1 MRGMEES
8 NESGIYETEE
18 FRRIKMPIKEETLCY
33 YERNAENFVK
43 GTINADMEFNREKF
57 IQRLPEHGSILDF
70 GCGSGRDARVFLDLG
85 YKVEAV
91 DGCQQ
96 LCEMASVYT
105 GISVRKMD
113 FLELNERE
121 KYDGIWACASILH
134 LPYEELR
141 AVLAKMAAAL
151 KENGVIYV
159 SFKYGE
165 FEGWRN
171 GRYFTDMTEDGARR
185 LVEECRGMSVE
196 EIWVTA
202 DVREGRG
209 DERWVNMVG
218 RKNRSV

>member
-1 MRGMEES
+1 
-8 NESGIYETEE
+8 
-18 FRRIKMPIKEETLCY
+18 MPIKEETLCY

>member
-1 MRGMEES
+1 
-8 NESGIYETEE
+8 
-18 FRRIKMPIKEETLCY
+18 MPIKEETLCY

-185 LVEECRGMSVE
+185 MVEECRGMSVE

>member
-1 MRGMEES
+1 
-8 NESGIYETEE
+8 
-18 FRRIKMPIKEETLCY
+18 MPIKEETLCY

-171 GRYFTDMTEDGARR
+171 GRYFTDMTEDGVRR
-185 LVEECRGMSVE
+185 LVEETQGMSVE

-202 DVREGRG
+202 DVREGSGHESCVIR
-209 DERWVNMVG
+209 VG
-218 RKNRSV
+218 IKNRSV

>member
-1 MRGMEES
+1 MS
-8 NESGIYETEE
+8 
-18 FRRIKMPIKEETLCY
+18 IKEETLSY

-43 GTINADMEFNREKF
+43 GTINADMGFNREKF
-57 IQRLPEHGSILDF
+57 LQRLPEHGSILDF

-96 LCEMASVYT
+96 LCEMAAVYT

-134 LPYEELR
+134 LSYEKLK
-141 AVLAKMAAAL
+141 AVLTKMAAAV

-171 GRYFTDMTEDGARR
+171 GRYFTDLTEDGVRR
-185 LVEECRGMSVE
+185 LVEEVQGMSVE

-218 RKNRSV
+218 RKNRSI